1 MSLPLSSP
9 CCATQKIETKKG
21 SNEAKDDESDL
32 VVDLDHETES
42 VPLKFVF
49 VVEGLHHFEG
59 AGAVIIAHHR
69 EFVGA
74 EPAALNH
81 LRNI

>member
-1 MSLPLSSP
+1 MK
-9 CCATQKIETKKG
+9 QKTEL
-21 SNEAKDDESDL
+21 DL